1 MLMPGSEP
9 RDGATLLVLFG
20 LLTLGGGLLGL
31 MALVVPQAL
40 GLILIVGGFVGFG
53 ALHYLIW
60 GWWLGPHL
68 SQERKA
74 ELPEDEPPR
83 A

>member
-1 MLMPGSEP
+1 MPASEP
-9 RDGATLLVLFG
+9 RDGGTLLVLFG
-20 LLTLGGGLLGL
+20 LLVLGGGLLGL
-31 MALVVPQAL
+31 MAMVAPQLL
-40 GLILIVGGFVGFG
+40 GVILIVGGFLGFG

-68 SQERKA
+68 SKPSKPD
-74 ELPEDEPPR
+74 LPEDEPP